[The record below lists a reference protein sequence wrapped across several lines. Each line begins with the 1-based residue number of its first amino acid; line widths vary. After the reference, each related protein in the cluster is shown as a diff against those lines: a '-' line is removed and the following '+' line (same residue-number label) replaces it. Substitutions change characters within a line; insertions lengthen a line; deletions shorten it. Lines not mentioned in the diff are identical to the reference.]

1 MDDDAHEIG
10 LCGCD
15 HADGLVLRELN
26 PLIEGENRGE
36 IREVLDGIACAEE
49 ALVRLL
55 GLPRDTV
62 RVLLSGGYGKGE
74 EAEGGDTAEGASTR
88 WEARR

>member
-26 PLIEGENRGE
+26 PLVGGEDGGE
-36 IREVLDGIACAEE
+36 IRKVLDGIACAEE
-49 ALVRLL
+49 VLVRLL
-55 GLPRDTV
+55 GLPRDII
-62 RVLLSGGYGKGE
+62 RVLLSGGDGKGE
-74 EAEGGDTAEGASTR
+74 EAKGGDTSEGASTG